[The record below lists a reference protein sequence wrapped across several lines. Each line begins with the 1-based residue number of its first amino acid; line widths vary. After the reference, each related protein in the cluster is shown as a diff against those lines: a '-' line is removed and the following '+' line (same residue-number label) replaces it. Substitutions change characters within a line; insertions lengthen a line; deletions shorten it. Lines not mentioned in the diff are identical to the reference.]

1 MATEQKQKNKWKR
14 DVSYISHAVSDISQ
28 KMDHIVK
35 ELRDASFSLEHLAD
49 TYGLSGKPKK
59 YLGLSEEYYTDY

>member
-1 MATEQKQKNKWKR
+1 MN
-14 DVSYISHAVSDISQ
+14 YISHVVSDISQ

-49 TYGLSGKPKK
+49 IYTPAGKIRK
-59 YLGLSEEYYTDY
+59 YLGFPEDYATYY

>member
-1 MATEQKQKNKWKR
+1 MATAQKQKHKWKR
-14 DVSYISHAVSDISQ
+14 DVNYISHAVSDISQ

-49 TYGLSGKPKK
+49 IYTPAGKTRKHLEFP
-59 YLGLSEEYYTDY
+59 EEYYTGY